1 MLKWLKDTIGD
12 QAPAVGAITALVALM
27 SAYLSYTIV
36 TDFSVEDAPSKPS
49 EVQRDRR

>member
-12 QAPAVGAITALVALM
+12 QAPEVAAIALLAALIGG
-27 SAYLSYTIV
+27 YLGYTIV
-36 TDFSVEDAPSKPS
+36 TDFGIGDAPNQPS